1 MSYPLAME
9 EDLWHCTMAASLVL
23 LRPTPI
29 QISRLREPLRHELS
43 EVRAF
48 NDRRFLAL
56 REEAM
61 RKKNCR
67 GVCSYCCSSIDP
79 TALLRCYNCHM
90 SSCEELAIVV

>member
-1 MSYPLAME
+1 ME
-9 EDLWHCTMAASLVL
+9 QDLRHCTTAASLVL

-43 EVRAF
+43 GVRAF

-61 RKKNCR
+61 RKKK
-67 GVCSYCCSSIDP
+67 
-79 TALLRCYNCHM
+79 TAEGCV
-90 SSCEELAIVV
+90 AIAAVL